1 MDTFQVNCMQK
12 ELKTGRRTNS
22 EMGSRTK
29 SEMGSRSKSELTR
42 RTNTAFPSTS
52 CELLMS

>member
-1 MDTFQVNCMQK
+1 MNCMQK